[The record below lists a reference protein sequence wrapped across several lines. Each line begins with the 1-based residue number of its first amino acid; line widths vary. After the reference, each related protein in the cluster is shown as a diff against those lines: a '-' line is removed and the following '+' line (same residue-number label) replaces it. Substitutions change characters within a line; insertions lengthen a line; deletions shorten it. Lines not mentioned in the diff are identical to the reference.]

1 MEQLRQ
7 PKYIITSHM
16 FEFMG
21 AVTGKKKVFI
31 RYKVFILTL
40 EYFRLSRKIAVF
52 PMWPCK
58 W

>member
-21 AVTGKKKVFI
+21 AVTEKKKGI
-31 RYKVFILTL
+31 H
-40 EYFRLSRKIAVF
+40 
-52 PMWPCK
+52 
-58 W
+58 

>member
-1 MEQLRQ
+1 MEQLCQ

-16 FEFMG
+16 FEFMR
-21 AVTGKKKVFI
+21 AVTEKKKVFI

-52 PMWPCK
+52 PM
-58 W
+58 